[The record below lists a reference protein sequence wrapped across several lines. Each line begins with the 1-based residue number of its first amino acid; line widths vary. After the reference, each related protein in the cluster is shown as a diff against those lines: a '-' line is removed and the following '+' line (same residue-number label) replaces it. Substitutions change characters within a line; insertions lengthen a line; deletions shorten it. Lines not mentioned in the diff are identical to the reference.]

1 MNNSKMS
8 PYEILGIQRNAS
20 CDDIKKAYRKLSLQ
34 HHPDRNRNS
43 EESKRK
49 FQDLGSAYD
58 ILSDTYKRREYD
70 MTTDYH
76 SKQRFNSYNSYNN
89 NGIPE
94 EFKNMFSMF
103 NNSNINPGFN
113 HFKHNNN
120 NNRQF
125 NNNNNNRQFNNQYS
139 NQYNDQSKK
148 TNKETNIKPS
158 PIKIVVNISIKQSY
172 TGCTIPVNIKRKVL
186 RYQEKST
193 EDETIYIDIPE
204 GADTNEIINLKEKG
218 DILNEKKG
226 DVSIQINVNNDTLF
240 IRKGLNLILE
250 KEITLKESL
259 CGFSFNIDFIDDK
272 NYFITN
278 TKGNIITPN
287 FVKEIE
293 GLGMKRN
300 NSKGKL
306 IINFIIKY
314 PLTLPIDTINELEKI
329 L

>member
-8 PYEILGIQRNAS
+8 LYEILGVQRNAS

-34 HHPDRNRNS
+34 YHPDRNRNS

-58 ILSDTYKRREYD
+58 ILSDTHKRREYD
-70 MTTDYH
+70 MTNDFY
-76 SKQRFNSYNSYNN
+76 SKQQQFNSYNSYN

-103 NNSNINPGFN
+103 NNSSNINPGFN
-113 HFKHNNN
+113 NFKHNNN
-120 NNRQF
+120 RKFTNGF
-125 NNNNNNRQFNNQYS
+125 NN
-139 NQYNDQSKK
+139 QSKK
-148 TNKETNIKPS
+148 TNKENDVKPS
-158 PIKIVVNISIKQSY
+158 TIKIVVDISIKQSY
-172 TGCTIPVNIKRKVL
+172 IGCTIPVNIKRKVL
-186 RYQEKST
+186 RYQEKSR

-226 DVSIQINVNNDTLF
+226 DVSIQINVINDTLF

-259 CGFSFNIDFIDDK
+259 CGFSFNIDFIDGK
-272 NYFITN
+272 NYVINN
-278 TKGNIITPN
+278 TKGNIISPN
-287 FVKEIE
+287 FIKEID

-300 NSKGKL
+300 NNKGKL

-314 PLTLPIDTINELEKI
+314 PLTLSIDSINELEKI

>member
-1 MNNSKMS
+1 MNNSKLS
-8 PYEILGIQRNAS
+8 LYEILGVQRNAS

-34 HHPDRNRNS
+34 YHPDRNRNS

-58 ILSDTYKRREYD
+58 ILSDTHKRREYD
-70 MTTDYH
+70 MTNDFY
-76 SKQRFNSYNSYNN
+76 SKQHQFNSYNSYN

-113 HFKHNNN
+113 NFKPN
-120 NNRQF
+120 NNRRFTNDF
-125 NNNNNNRQFNNQYS
+125 NN
-139 NQYNDQSKK
+139 QSKK
-148 TNKETNIKPS
+148 TNKENDVKPS
-158 PIKIVVNISIKQSY
+158 TIKIVVDISIKQSY

-186 RYQEKST
+186 RYQEKSS

-218 DILNEKKG
+218 NILNEKKG

-259 CGFSFNIDFIDDK
+259 CGFSFNIDFIDGK
-272 NYFITN
+272 NYVINN
-278 TKGNIITPN
+278 TKGNIISPN
-287 FVKEIE
+287 FIKEID

-300 NSKGKL
+300 NNKGKL
-306 IINFIIKY
+306 IITFIIKY
-314 PLTLPIDTINELEKI
+314 PLTLSTDTINAIENI